1 MEFPANH
8 QIEEEF
14 ENCSQALKAY
24 YSGNLPVSRRQR
36 AKNQKAQEEYT
47 ARLERIQK
55 FGTRL
60 NRTLEQQKAHDAYM
74 KSKGVE

>member
-1 MEFPANH
+1 MAFPAHH

-24 YSGNLPVSRRQR
+24 YSGFVPVSQRQR
-36 AKNQKAQEEYT
+36 AKNQKAQEERT
-47 ARLERIQK
+47 ARWERIQK

-60 NRTLEQQKAHDAYM
+60 NRTLEQQKAFDAHM